1 MKKILILSIA
11 IIFSGMLFSCSDSVQ
26 PENSKFNNFMGVVQK
41 YTGDYY
47 TRDELKEM
55 YNNGNLTGVIIFY
68 KRYRNDLTLTG
79 GSSGNPEYTPYDGY
93 TTDAEGIFFN
103 PDTYEDMKL
112 GAFEL
117 NAMAMR
123 QYQDGH
129 YTPYLDDIDIYM
141 GGELNKWVIDPYN
154 GFPGDSGEVAFANEI
169 RITNIHRLDT
179 IDISDTTG
187 TNGFDVIWT
196 GGSPQGRIELKI
208 HKTDI
213 SLDEP
218 YDGNTHVGMSFFID
232 YTTSYHFDNE
242 VLDFALQ
249 REGLYDITVTYY
261 EPHFKTLSNGKQLLL
276 IGESAHNITVY
287 IKRNSL
293 SS

>member
-68 KRYRNDLTLTG
+68 KRYRNELTLTG

-187 TNGFDVIWT
+187 TNGLDLYWT
-196 GGSPQGRIELKI
+196 GGSSFGKIQIKIEMKNMMYD
-208 HKTDI
+208 T
-213 SLDEP
+213 LDAET
-218 YDGNTHVGMSFFID
+218 GIGMSLWID
-232 YTTSYHFDNE
+232 NSTNNYHLFNRTLYTLIG
-242 VLDFALQ
+242 V
-249 REGLYDITVTYY
+249 EGLYDITITYY
-261 EPHFKTLSNGKQLLL
+261 EPHYATLSNGKQLLL

-287 IKRNSL
+287 LKRNSV